1 MAILTYEDLEIF
13 MGKSFSASAQDAATE
28 ILANLEDELAYYLN
42 RPLGVRVITS
52 EEHMLEPGQRQIFL
66 RQAPVRSVTALS
78 VGLRNSEVAQNI
90 ADFDIHPWGI
100 DNVRI
105 AGTGYHALVT
115 YTAGM
120 NDIETVALE
129 RVLYS
134 AAAREM
140 NKYFIDA
147 QGLEQLDV
155 EGTKYYM
162 QAKGESGFTP
172 QELRMVSRFK
182 RRVVR

>member
-1 MAILTYEDLEIF
+1 MAILNHEDLEIF

-42 RPLGVRVITS
+42 RPLGIRVITN
-52 EEHMLEPGQRQIFL
+52 EKHRLEPNQRQIFL
-66 RQAPVRSVTALS
+66 RQAPVASVAAFS
-78 VGLRNSEVAQNI
+78 VGLPGREVAQNI
-90 ADFDIHPWGI
+90 TDFDIYPWGI

-105 AGTGYHALVT
+105 AGTGYVALVT

-120 NDIETVALE
+120 SDQTTVALE
-129 RVLYS
+129 RVLCT

-155 EGTKYYM
+155 EGTKYFM
-162 QAKGESGFTP
+162 QAGGESGFTP
-172 QELRMVSRFK
+172 QELRMVSRFR
-182 RRVVR
+182 RRVMR